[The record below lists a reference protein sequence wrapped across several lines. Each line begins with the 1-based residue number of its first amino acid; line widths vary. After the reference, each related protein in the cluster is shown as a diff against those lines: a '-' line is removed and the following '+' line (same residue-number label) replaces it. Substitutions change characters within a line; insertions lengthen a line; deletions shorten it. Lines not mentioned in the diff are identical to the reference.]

1 MRLESARD
9 AIAAANAKTIE
20 LGVRS
25 ISIAIVDAGG
35 NLVAF
40 ERATGK
46 PNLTAL
52 VCEAK
57 AVTSAVSGMPTSQ
70 LAGAEARW
78 PNLTNPLAARLG
90 ERFCL
95 YGGGQPI
102 RVGQIVVGAV
112 GVSGG
117 TPELDDAIA
126 AAAAAVA
133 SEAEGA
139 SHATPGQSREGCP
152 GPTLSGRMPAQEEAA
167 TRAG

>member
-9 AIAAANAKTIE
+9 AIAAANAKLFQ
-20 LGVRS
+20 LGLQG
-25 ISIAIVDAGG
+25 ISIAIVDAAG

-57 AVTSAVSGMPTSQ
+57 AVTSAVSGVPTSR
-70 LAGAEARW
+70 LAEAEARW

-102 RVGQIVVGAV
+102 RVGQSVVGAV

-117 TPELDDAIA
+117 SPELDDTIA

-133 SEAEGA
+133 GA
-139 SHATPGQSREGCP
+139 A
-152 GPTLSGRMPAQEEAA
+152 EEAA
-167 TRAG
+167 TRAAKSPAPPEFSSPPPVPAAAG

>member
-20 LGVRS
+20 LGVRG

-78 PNLTNPLAARLG
+78 PNLTNPFAARLG

-102 RVGQIVVGAV
+102 RVGQTVVGAV

-117 TPELDDAIA
+117 TPELDDTIA

-133 SEAEGA
+133 SEAE
-139 SHATPGQSREGCP
+139 
-152 GPTLSGRMPAQEEAA
+152 EAA
-167 TRAG
+167 ARAG

>member
-9 AIAAANAKTIE
+9 AIAAANAKVIE
-20 LGVRS
+20 LGLAG
-25 ISIAIVDAGG
+25 ISIAIVDAAG

-46 PNLTAL
+46 PNMTAL
-52 VCEAK
+52 LCEAK

-70 LAGAEARW
+70 LGEVEARW
-78 PNLTNPLAARLG
+78 PNLTNPLATRLG
-90 ERFCL
+90 QRFCL

-102 RVGQIVVGAV
+102 RVRQLLVGAV

-117 TPELDDAIA
+117 TPEVDDTIA

-133 SEAEGA
+133 SEAE
-139 SHATPGQSREGCP
+139 
-152 GPTLSGRMPAQEEAA
+152 EAA
-167 TRAG
+167 VL